1 MPPKDPYVGT
11 RIREYEILDVIGKG
25 GMGAVYRA
33 RHVYLDEERAIKVVH
48 SEFASDEGFVQR
60 FIREAKM
67 LVKLRHRNLVQLYEF
82 GTLGESVFFM
92 VLELIRG
99 EPLHERVHRN
109 QKMPFPEAVRL
120 IREAALGLHQAH
132 QKGIVHRDISPDNL
146 LIVKGEDG
154 IEMTKV
160 IDFGIAKP
168 LEDQTRIF
176 TRTNMFLGK
185 PEFCSPEQCGALE
198 EGEIIDHRSD
208 IYSLGITFYY
218 ALTGKLPFFSP
229 TAHGYLL
236 KHVNENP
243 KPLATHFPPGT
254 FPEALDT
261 IILKALAK
269 KRENRW
275 ASMDEFA
282 KALDEFAGGSKPA
295 KPQTAAA
302 STHAITE
309 LPAGFLWERRY
320 AIEKLLR
327 EGTNGVFYKAIDEI
341 FKVPVVLKII
351 SRENIQ
357 DEEDMRRFKRGV
369 ILAREVSHPNVCR
382 IYDVGEADLGLYV
395 SMAFVEG
402 KLLSEMLQ
410 AQKVLPQKD
419 AFQIGKD
426 LLSAVKEIHRLGII
440 HRNLTPKSVII
451 DSENHAHI
459 MDFGGYIS
467 ETAAAT
473 TDPRQQSG
481 TPLYMAPEQFSG
493 HQIDHRAD
501 LYSVGAVLYEIFS
514 GRLPFQ
520 GSSAAAVIQS
530 YLNSDPV
537 KPSSFVRGFNSD
549 LEKVILKAIDRNPS
563 SRYQTAGD
571 LLTALESAEKAILEP
586 RPKGDDLD
594 STSGEPKQTPEKRFK
609 ELFEKGKELY
619 DQLRLEEAIQAW
631 KEALSIN
638 PNDNVVQKCVSSAE
652 SRLTKENQLKK
663 ELNSLL
669 IEGEK
674 NLAANRLDDLRDVI
688 AQCEKLLTPSRRFLE
703 VRERVNALRKSLE
716 TAEKRSHR

>member
-1 MPPKDPYVGT
+1 MPPKDPLVGT
-11 RIREYEILDVIGKG
+11 RIREYEVLDVIGKG

-48 SEFASDEGFVQR
+48 SEFAGDEGFVQR

-99 EPLHERVHRN
+99 EPLHERVHR
-109 QKMPFPEAVRL
+109 QKVPFPEAVKV

-154 IEMTKV
+154 VEMTKV

-198 EGEIIDHRSD
+198 EGEVIDHRSD

-218 ALTGKLPFFSP
+218 ALTGKLPFFSA

-243 KPLATHFPPGT
+243 KPVATHFPPGD
-254 FPEALDT
+254 FPEALDK

-269 KRENRW
+269 KRENRYS
-275 ASMDEFA
+275 SMEEFA
-282 KALDEFAGGSKPA
+282 RALDEFAGDSKPA
-295 KPQTAAA
+295 KKEAAAA
-302 STHAITE
+302 SPAIAD
-309 LPAGFLWERRY
+309 LPPGYLWERRY
-320 AIEKLLR
+320 SIEKMLR
-327 EGTNGVFYKAIDEI
+327 EGTNAVFYKAIDEI

-357 DEEDMRRFKRGV
+357 DEESMRRFKRGV
-369 ILAREVSHPNVCR
+369 VLAREVSHPNVCR

-402 KLLSEMLQ
+402 KLLSELLQ
-410 AQKVLPQKD
+410 DQKPLQSKD
-419 AFQIGKD
+419 ALQIGKD

-440 HRNLTPKSVII
+440 HRNLTPKSIII
-451 DSENHAHI
+451 DSSNHAYI
-459 MDFGGYIS
+459 MDFAGYIS

-473 TDPRQQSG
+473 TDPKQQSG

-493 HQIDHRAD
+493 HQIDHRVD
-501 LYSVGAVLYEIFS
+501 LYSVGVVLYEMFT

-520 GSSAAAVIQS
+520 ASSAAAVIHA
-530 YLNSDPV
+530 YLNSDPIRPSAVV
-537 KPSSFVRGFNSD
+537 KGIHPE
-549 LEKVILKAIDRNPS
+549 LERVILKAIQRDAA
-563 SRYQTAGD
+563 SRHQTAAD
-571 LLTALESAEKAILEP
+571 LLAALESAEKAMSEP
-586 RPKGDDLD
+586 PRKSARLD
-594 STSGEPKQTPEKRFK
+594 SAQTDTKQSLEERFK
-609 ELFEKGKELY
+609 ELFEKGKQSY
-619 DQLRLEEAIQAW
+619 DQLRLEDAIQAW
-631 KEALSIN
+631 KEALAIN
-638 PNDNVVQKCVSSAE
+638 PSDTVVQKCVASAE
-652 SRLTKENQLKK
+652 SRLNKENQIKK
-663 ELNSLL
+663 ELTAHLA
-669 IEGEK
+669 EGEK
-674 NLAANRLDDLRDVI
+674 HLAANRLDALREVI
-688 AQCEKLLTPSRRFLE
+688 AQCEKLLTPSKRFFEL
-703 VRERVNALRKSLE
+703 REKVNAMRKNLE
-716 TAEKRSHR
+716 TQEKRSHR

>member
-1 MPPKDPYVGT
+1 MPPKDPLVGT

-109 QKMPFPEAVRL
+109 TKIPFAEAVKV

-198 EGEIIDHRSD
+198 EGEVIDHRSD

-218 ALTGKLPFFSP
+218 SLTGKLPFFSP

-243 KPLATHFPPGT
+243 KPVATHFPPGA
-254 FPEALDT
+254 FPEALDK

-269 KRENRW
+269 KRENRY

-295 KPQTAAA
+295 KQKSGAA
-302 STHAITE
+302 SPAITD

-320 AIEKLLR
+320 SIEKLLR

-402 KLLSEMLQ
+402 KLLSELLHE
-410 AQKVLPQKD
+410 QKTVQTND

-440 HRNLTPKSVII
+440 HRNITPKSIII
-451 DSENHAHI
+451 DSANHAYI

-473 TDPRQQSG
+473 TDPMQQAG

-501 LYSVGAVLYEIFS
+501 VYSVGAVLYEIFT

-520 GSSAAAVIQS
+520 APSAAGLIQA
-530 YLNSDPV
+530 YLNSEPV
-537 KPSSFVRGFNSD
+537 KPSSFVRGFSPD
-549 LEKVILKAIDRNPS
+549 LEKVLLKAIDRNAS
-563 SRYQTAGD
+563 ARYQTAAD
-571 LLTALESAEKAILEP
+571 LLMALESAEMAILEP
-586 RPKGDDLD
+586 RGKGDDLE
-594 STSGEPKQTPEKRFK
+594 STFGDPKQAPEKRFK

-619 DQLRLEEAIQAW
+619 DQLRLEDAIQAW
-631 KEALSIN
+631 KEALAIN

-663 ELNSLL
+663 ELNALL

-674 NLAANRLDDLRDVI
+674 HLTSNRLDGLRDII

-703 VRERVNALRKSLE
+703 LRERVNALRKNLE
-716 TAEKRSHR
+716 TQDKRARQ